1 MKKNILFSVMCLLMI
16 TLLASCGK
24 ENKIPGKY
32 KTHFTQKTEASGTSP
47 EMNLEMDGIVTYAK
61 DKTVQIDFK
70 ITGKVIISQEEYS
83 NTLLLDM
90 NVGMKGT
97 WTVDGDR
104 LKQTI
109 DVNSMTG
116 DINSVKAENEDEMAQ
131 TIVDAVMQSKGE
143 MLEGIKKELAK
154 TSNLESEIVKIT
166 DTEIV
171 LKDNGGTTTLT
182 RIE

>member
-32 KTHFTQKTEASGTSP
+32 KAHFTQKTEATEKSP
-47 EMNLEMDGIVTYAK
+47 EMNLDLDGIITYAK

-70 ITGKVIISQEEYS
+70 ITGKVIIAQDEYS
-83 NTLLLDM
+83 NALLLDM

-97 WTVDGDR
+97 WTVDGDK